1 MFYINLFLRISWNLK
16 YIYEQDNFDQ
26 LFGPHFCVPGKPHG
40 FEQLFGEL
48 CNLCIGLA
56 EHMFW
61 GVICAVCERVQ
72 WHQLL
77 DKTHLRSTY

>member
-26 LFGPHFCVPGKPHG
+26 LFGSHFCVPGKPHG

-56 EHMFW
+56 ERMFW
-61 GVICAVCERVQ
+61 GVICAVCEGLQ